1 MQLLGLRLP
10 KIVIITI
17 RSNWQQPC
25 FSPSKVCELKPSS
38 AAIDSLCKFTFLNS
52 SFVIDGLKTELPQ
65 YLASAEGVS
74 HEIDVIQWWKTHEHE
89 LPCWSRAFKFVL
101 LVQPSSAASESFLC
115 IDKLFFNTRV
125 ISRGLCSVISYV
137 TVQLSLLIL
146 YHFCS

>member
-74 HEIDVIQWWKTHEHE
+74 HEIDVIQMVEDSWAWT
-89 LPCWSRAFKFVL
+89 PL
-101 LVQPSSAASESFLC
+101 LVKSIQSLYCLCNHLLWHLKEFSLYWRTLFQHNKLDSSIE
-115 IDKLFFNTRV
+115 D
-125 ISRGLCSVISYV
+125 Y
-137 TVQLSLLIL
+137 VQLWVMLQ
-146 YHFCS
+146 YNYRC